1 MRTNFIKAWLMPCLT
16 MALLSM
22 AFVGCGPQEEENAA
36 PYITIAEEQ
45 IVLKAD
51 AKEAQGTVT
60 VDANCAWVA
69 TSDSPTWLTIAN
81 RQGNGKG
88 TITVKAKS
96 NTETAAREA
105 VLTVTAG
112 DGTVKAEVTVRQLG
126 TAASVE
132 LQGDIKDGKL
142 AVSNE
147 VGSQNGVTVVSN
159 VAWTGVKAEA
169 DTWYSVE
176 VGDAVNGRQAVTFTI
191 VEANETLEE
200 RTAVY
205 TMNYVDGD
213 EQKSTTIT
221 LVQAACVPA
230 LTASVEAVNF
240 ATTEADD
247 MTFTLVAAGPWTL
260 TAPEWATVTPTEG
273 KTGTFTIAVSVA
285 ANNAPAKKEGAIVI
299 TSTLSDKV
307 VATLPATQAGNEPE
321 VTAPAEV
328 EASCAA
334 GVVEIAISAN
344 YAWTAI
350 SNNTWATLETTEG
363 NAGDAVLKVALTANT
378 PTEDSKGA
386 ERTATIVVT
395 SVHPEDNTLRDSKEI
410 VIKQAEFDGYN
421 LSEVETANCYI
432 TTQKNCT
439 YKFDATVRGN
449 GQSDQELNI
458 DVVPVQIVDGVEAI
472 EYWRDNEIEIISDI
486 QLNAETGYISFKV
499 NENAPNGNVVIALA
513 EMDEFEPTI
522 VNKVYW
528 SWHIWVNS
536 EDIEAKAMPITYP
549 DFTVAP
555 TVEVTMMDRN
565 LGALID
571 GKGASLNETEY
582 GNGGVQDSYGLH
594 YEWGRKDPFP
604 GCEESFSP
612 YRDSEHTSYLSS
624 TRIKLYRTVDGQPF
638 EVTSMFQGN
647 SLEGVYNEAL
657 NNGETPDEITTINYT
672 IANPTVFVNGGG
684 RGNVYA
690 DVTGVDSEGNP
701 VTGGQNLPA
710 SWLYVPE
717 TLRNGSA
724 YYNEWSWPTYLWG
737 NSANGFTNYGVKTC
751 YDPCPPGWRVPDAN
765 CFNFVIPSGWADPLY
780 ADKETGAVKK
790 AINCVGDVFWSKA
803 GELGASYVY
812 TPVYAA
818 RDNQAYITGYS
829 GGYEIYTGGYQT
841 GETMFFPMSGQISYD
856 SGNPCSDYSGWGSS
870 ASYALNSVN
879 SFPQYV
885 SRMEIYGP
893 SGNFTESWG
902 WENETKVHNFPGAK
916 GANNSSFH
924 QACGYSVRCI
934 KDVAPEI
941 DAE

>member
-1 MRTNFIKAWLMPCLT
+1 MRTNFIKAWLLPCLT

-22 AFVGCGPQEEENAA
+22 AFVGCNPQEDEGA
-36 PYITIAEEQ
+36 PYITIAEES
-45 IVLKAD
+45 IILD
-51 AKEAQGTVT
+51 ATKGAQGTVT
-60 VDANCAWVA
+60 VDANCGWVA
-69 TSDSPTWLTIAN
+69 TSDQPKWLSVAT
-81 RQGNGKG
+81 RQGSGKG
-88 TITVKAKS
+88 VITIKTAS
-96 NTETAAREA
+96 ANAEPAAREA
-105 VLTVTAG
+105 TLTVTAT
-112 DGTVKAEVTVRQLG
+112 DGSVKAEVKVRQMG
-126 TAASVE
+126 AAATVE
-132 LQGDIKDGKL
+132 IQGAADNKL
-142 AVSNE
+142 TLSNT
-147 VGSQNGVTVVSN
+147 VDAQNGITVVSN
-159 VAWTGVKAEA
+159 VAWTGVQAEA
-169 DTWYSVE
+169 DTWYAVE
-176 VGDAVNGRQAVTFTI
+176 VADAVNGRQAVTFT
-191 VEANETLEE
+191 VKEANETLEA

-205 TMNYVDGD
+205 TLNYVDGLEEKSVALTL
-213 EQKSTTIT
+213 EQP
-221 LVQAACVPA
+221 ACVPA
-230 LTASVEAVNF
+230 LTTSVEAVNF
-240 ATTEADD
+240 ATTAADE
-247 MTFTLVAAGPWTL
+247 MTFTLTAAGPWTL
-260 TAPEWATVTPTEG
+260 TAPEWATVTPEEG
-273 KTGTFTIAVSVA
+273 VTGEYTIAVSVA
-285 ANNAPAKKEGAIVI
+285 ANTTPAKKQGEIVI
-299 TSTLSDKV
+299 TSTLDNKV
-307 VATLPATQAGNEPE
+307 VKTLPATQAGNEPE

-328 EASCAA
+328 EAGCAA
-334 GVVEIAISAN
+334 GVVEIAVTTN
-344 YAWTAI
+344 YAWTAL
-350 SNNTWATLETTEG
+350 SNDAWATIE
-363 NAGDAVLKVALTANT
+363 NASGDAGNSTIKVNVTANT
-378 PTEDSKGA
+378 PNEDSKGA
-386 ERTATIVVT
+386 ARTATIIVT
-395 SVHPEDNTLRDSKEI
+395 CVHPDDNTLRVTEEI
-410 VIKQAEFDGYN
+410 TIKQAEFDGYD

-439 YKFDATVRGN
+439 YKFNAAVRGN
-449 GQSDQELNI
+449 GKSDQELNI
-458 DVVPVQIVDGVEAI
+458 DVIPVQFVDDAI
-472 EYWRDNEIEIISDI
+472 AMEYWRDNEIEIISDI

-513 EMDEFEPTI
+513 TLDEFDPTL
-522 VNKVYW
+522 VTQVYW

-549 DFTVAP
+549 EFTTSP

-571 GKGASLNETEY
+571 GKGAALNVEAY
-582 GNGGVQDSYGLH
+582 GMGGVQDSYGLH

-624 TRIKLYRTVDGQPF
+624 TRIKLYRTMEGKPV
-638 EVTSMFQGN
+638 EVTSLFQGA

-717 TLRNGSA
+717 TLRNGDA
-724 YYNEWSWPTYLWG
+724 YYNNWSWPTYLWG

-765 CFNFVIPSGWADPLY
+765 AFNFVIPSGWADPLY
-780 ADKETGAVKK
+780 ADKETGDVRK

-803 GELGASYVY
+803 GDLGNKYLY

-818 RDNQAYITGYS
+818 KDNQAYITGYS

-870 ASYALNSVN
+870 ASYALNSQN
-879 SFPQYV
+879 SIAQYV

-893 SGNFTESWG
+893 SGNFTESWN

-924 QACGYSVRCI
+924 QACGYSVRCM

>member
-22 AFVGCGPQEEENAA
+22 AFVGCEKPNEDTA
-36 PYITIAEEQ
+36 PYITIAEES
-45 IVLKAD
+45 IILD
-51 AKEAQGTVT
+51 ATKGAQGTVT
-60 VDANCAWVA
+60 VDANCGWVA
-69 TSDSPTWLTIAN
+69 TSNQPKWLTVAT

-88 TITVKAKS
+88 TITIKTAS
-96 NTETAAREA
+96 ANEETAAREA
-105 VLTVTAG
+105 TLTVTAT
-112 DGTVKAEVTVRQLG
+112 DGSVKAEVTVRQMG

-132 LQGDIKDGKL
+132 LQGASDGKL
-142 AVSNE
+142 TLSNE
-147 VGSQNGVTVVSN
+147 VDAKNGITVVSN
-159 VAWTGVKAEA
+159 VAWTGVQAEA

-176 VGDAVNGRQAVTFTI
+176 VGDAVNGRQAVTFT
-191 VEANETLEE
+191 VEEANETLEA

-205 TMNYVDGD
+205 TLNYVDGVENKSVELTL
-213 EQKSTTIT
+213 EQP
-221 LVQAACVPA
+221 ACVPA
-230 LTASVEAVNF
+230 LATSVEAVNF
-240 ATTEADD
+240 ATTAADE
-247 MTFTLVAAGPWTL
+247 MTFTLTAAGPWTL

-273 KTGTFTIAVSVA
+273 KTGEYTVAVSVA
-285 ANNAPAKKEGAIVI
+285 ANTTPAKKQGEIVI
-299 TSTLSDKV
+299 TSTLDNKV
-307 VATLPATQAGNEPE
+307 VKTLPATQAGNEPE
-321 VTAPAEV
+321 ITAPAEV
-328 EASCAA
+328 EAGCAA
-334 GVVEIAISAN
+334 GVVEVAVTTN
-344 YAWTAI
+344 YAWTAL
-350 SNNTWATLETTEG
+350 SNDTWATIENASGEAG
-363 NAGDAVLKVALTANT
+363 NATIKVNVTANT
-378 PTEDSKGA
+378 PNEDSKGA
-386 ERTATIVVT
+386 ERTATIIVT
-395 SVHPEDNTLRDSKEI
+395 CVHPDDNSLRVTKEI
-410 VIKQAEFDGYN
+410 AIKQAEFDGYD

-439 YKFDATVRGN
+439 YKFNAAVRGN
-449 GQSDQELNI
+449 GKSDQELNI
-458 DVVPVQIVDGVEAI
+458 DVTPIQFEDGAI
-472 EYWRDNEIEIISDI
+472 AMEYWRDNELEIISDI

-499 NENAPNGNVVIALA
+499 NDGAPNGNVVIALA
-513 EMDEFEPTI
+513 TLDEFDPTL
-522 VNKVYW
+522 VTKVYW

-549 DFTVAP
+549 EFTVAP

-565 LGALID
+565 LGALIN
-571 GKGASLNETEY
+571 GKGATLGETQY
-582 GNGGVQDSYGLH
+582 GLGGVQDSYGMH

-612 YRDSEHTSYLSS
+612 YRDSEYTSYLSS
-624 TRIKLYRTVDGQPF
+624 TRIKLYRTVDGKPL
-638 EVTSMFQGN
+638 EVTSLFQGA

-765 CFNFVIPSGWADPLY
+765 AFNFVIPSGWAEPLY
-780 ADKETGAVKK
+780 ADKETGEVRK

-803 GELGASYVY
+803 TDLGNSYVY

-818 RDNQAYITGYS
+818 RDNQAYINGYS
-829 GGYEIYTGGYQT
+829 AGYEVYTGGYQS

-879 SFPQYV
+879 SYAQYI
-885 SRMEIYGP
+885 SRMEIYAP
-893 SGNFTESWG
+893 SGNLTESWN

-924 QACGYSVRCI
+924 QACGYSVRCM

-941 DAE
+941 EAE